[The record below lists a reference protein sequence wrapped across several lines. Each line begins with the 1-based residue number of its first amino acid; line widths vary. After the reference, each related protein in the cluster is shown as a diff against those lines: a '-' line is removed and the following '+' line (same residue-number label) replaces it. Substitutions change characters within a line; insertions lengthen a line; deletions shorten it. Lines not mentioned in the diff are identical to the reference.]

1 MTRPSFAG
9 GQTKE
14 VKKQK
19 NNWKRIEGTF
29 EKCWKIVWAPLVR
42 PLISREVRREV
53 FFFFFSFFS
62 NDENGRWQGSVTHP
76 RCSSVYTQ
84 STQYVKADV
93 VYNRGSLSEA
103 QSQGYIAAIQ
113 RLYGVRV
120 AELLSCEL
128 FGLHSTS
135 WGHSIHT
142 VTFSL
147 DIDTSSYMGGLASAT
162 HVIGWRL

>member
-42 PLISREVRREV
+42 PLISRELRREV

-84 STQYVKADV
+84 YVKADV

-103 QSQGYIAAIQ
+103 QSQSYIAADTASVW
-113 RLYGVRV
+113 RTGRW
-120 AELLSCEL
+120 ASLLWAIWTAQHKL
-128 FGLHSTS
+128 GAQHTHGDILS
-135 WGHSIHT
+135 WYRY
-142 VTFSL
+142 V
-147 DIDTSSYMGGLASAT
+147 
-162 HVIGWRL
+162 